1 MLVGWGREVSGSAFI
16 SLLGLMMGGAAF
28 IFQKWLNRELVSV
41 TNNIELQ
48 TQVTDT
54 ISPSTLPIIENMEG
68 QENPTDS
75 WWQKIKSQSAKFMER
90 IESDVEAAKKF
101 LSTLTS
107 DERWGLMVAFEEAQP
122 SMFSQLVAE
131 APDWVEWMA

>member
-1 MLVGWGREVSGSAFI
+1 
-16 SLLGLMMGGAAF
+16 
-28 IFQKWLNRELVSV
+28 
-41 TNNIELQ
+41 
-48 TQVTDT
+48 
-54 ISPSTLPIIENMEG
+54 MEG